1 MLLCRGIIAQTCR
14 RAREEDDAVTEL
26 IVDAHHH
33 IWRLA
38 KTPWLQ
44 GPPQPRIFGAYEPL
58 RRDYPIEEYLADAE
72 AAGVVRSVFV
82 QVNVAPGEEVEEVA
96 WVQSVADRH
105 GFPHGIVGFADL
117 ASPALADVLDRQMQC
132 QNLRSIR
139 QQLHWHENPQY
150 RFAPRPDAMEDPAW
164 RRGLREVQRRRL
176 LFELQVFASQMP
188 AAVRLAQDFP
198 ELTFVLLHAGML
210 EDRSEAGWALWR
222 QGMTTL
228 AGCPNV
234 NVKLS
239 GLGTFDRAC
248 SADRWRPVVEAT
260 VDLFGATRCVFG
272 SNFPIEKLWTSYAG
286 LVDAMRV
293 SLEKYS
299 REERRSILHDNAIRL
314 YRL

>member
-1 MLLCRGIIAQTCR
+1 MLRCRGIIAQTCG
-14 RAREEDDAVTEL
+14 RAREEEDAVTEP

-33 IWRLA
+33 IWRLS

-58 RRDYPIEEYLADAE
+58 RRDYPIEEYLADAKAE
-72 AAGVVRSVFV
+72 GVVKSVFV
-82 QVNVAPGEEVEEVA
+82 QVNVARGEEAEEVA

-105 GFPHGIVGFADL
+105 GFPQGIVGFADL
-117 ASPALADVLDRQMQC
+117 ASPAVADILDRQVQS
-132 QNLRSIR
+132 QNLRGIR

-150 RFAPRPDAMEDPAW
+150 RFAARPDAMEDPAW
-164 RRGLREVQRRRL
+164 RRGLREVQRRGL

-188 AAVRLAQDFP
+188 AALGLAHGFP
-198 ELTFVLLHAGML
+198 DLTFVLLHAGMI

-222 QGMTTL
+222 RGMTAL

-234 NVKLS
+234 HAKLS

-248 SADRWRPVVEAT
+248 SAERWRPVVEAT
-260 VDLFGATRCVFG
+260 VDLFGPSRCVFG
-272 SNFPIEKLWTSYAG
+272 SNFPIEKLWTSYAE
-286 LVDAMRV
+286 LVSAMRV
-293 SLEKYS
+293 SLAKYS
-299 REERRSILHDNAIRL
+299 RAERQAIMYDNAVRL